1 MLASPYL
8 LHAPSLKTDGIKQS
22 WQFHNNNTRDVVV
35 KLPAL
40 FYSFTI
46 VTPSPPSFGEA
57 ESYDFTNG

>member
-1 MLASPYL
+1 M
-8 LHAPSLKTDGIKQS
+8 DGVKQAR
-22 WQFHNNNTRDVVV
+22 QFHNKIMHDFVV
-35 KLPAL
+35 KLPGL